1 MGLDVL
7 TAMMVRNERIGA
19 VEAEGRANGR
29 YRALENELHDTLIR
43 SKAQIHNM
51 RARYKAHEAV
61 EREMGEALA
70 RHEPD
75 NPLTDPAEVEKKV
88 DALQIQYVSDPNVI
102 KITYPN
108 GKIEGDPYPLK
119 VKEDPNRPGVM
130 ISVTRNC
137 IA

>member
-7 TAMMVRNERIGA
+7 TAMLVRNERIAG

-29 YRALENELHDTLIR
+29 YRALENELRDTMIR

-75 NPLTDPAEVEKKV
+75 NPLTDPVEVEKKV
-88 DALQIQYVSDPNVI
+88 DALQIQYVSDPEVI
-102 KITYPN
+102 KRTYPS
-108 GKIEGDPYPLK
+108 GKVEGNPYPLE
-119 VKEDPNRPGVM
+119 VMEDPDRPSVM
-130 ISVTRNC
+130 ISVTRKS

>member
-1 MGLDVL
+1 ML
-7 TAMMVRNERIGA
+7 VRNERIGA

-29 YRALENELHDTLIR
+29 YRALENELRDTMIR
-43 SKAQIHNM
+43 SKAQIHNL
-51 RARYKAHEAV
+51 RARYKAHETV
-61 EREMGEALA
+61 EKAMGEVIAKY
-70 RHEPD
+70 EPG
-75 NPLTDPAEVEKKV
+75 NIFTDPAEVVKEV
-88 DALQIQYVSDPNVI
+88 DALQIQYASDPKVI

-130 ISVTRNC
+130 ISVTRNG

>member
-7 TAMMVRNERIGA
+7 TAMLVRNERIAG

-29 YRALENELHDTLIR
+29 YRALEYTYQDTLIR
-43 SKAQIHNM
+43 GKAQIHNC
-51 RARYKAHEAV
+51 RARIRAHETV
-61 EREMGEALA
+61 EKEMGEALA

-130 ISVTRNC
+130 ISVTRNG